1 VDVRPDD
8 GLGAREPELG
18 GLWAGILVYRWI
30 ALGWMV
36 ILAASSGSFRS
47 TVAVW
52 VLLGAT
58 IAWNVWWTVSRAW
71 FSPEARWVDLGIS
84 LALLVLSGLVQEAGS
99 VVGEQP
105 FFATAYPVVAAM
117 SFGAA
122 EGPLAG
128 LGAALVLSLGLVASR
143 PVNGVALGDLNW
155 DRLVGLGNGI
165 VYYLAA
171 GYAIGL
177 VSRTI
182 QRSATQIRTA
192 EAAAAHERER
202 AARLA
207 ERESLGRQIHDTVL
221 QALALVT
228 KRAKELGSA
237 PEVPGG
243 EVARLATVAEE
254 QERALRALIASG
266 PEIPP
271 AGCVALRTVLQ
282 AATYGVENLSV
293 TVTTVDPAWLP
304 ASFAEELTAA
314 VRQALE
320 NVATHARATHTVVF
334 GERLDGS
341 IVVTVRDDGIGFDYD
356 EQRLRAGG
364 KLGVLMSMKGRI
376 EDLGGT
382 MALASAPGAGTEVE
396 FRLPSE
402 VPG

>member
-1 VDVRPDD
+1 VDVRPD
-8 GLGAREPELG
+8 GALGAREPELG

-47 TVAVW
+47 AAAVW
-52 VLLGAT
+52 LLLGTT
-58 IAWNVWWTVSRAW
+58 ITWNVWWTVTRAW
-71 FSPEARWVDLGIS
+71 FSPPARWVDLGIS
-84 LALLVLSGLVQEAGS
+84 TALLILSGFVQEQGG
-99 VVGEQP
+99 VVSEQP
-105 FFATAYPVVAAM
+105 FFATAYPVTAAM

-122 EGPLAG
+122 EGPVAG
-128 LGAALVLSLGLVASR
+128 LGAALVLSLGLVMSR
-143 PVNGVALGDLNW
+143 PVNGVAIGDLNW

-182 QRSATQIRTA
+182 QRSAAQIRSA
-192 EAAAAHERER
+192 EAAVAHERER

-221 QALALVT
+221 QALSLVT
-228 KRAKELGSA
+228 KRAKELSSA

-254 QERALRALIASG
+254 QERALRALIARA

-320 NVATHARATHTVVF
+320 NVAAHARAKHTAVF
-334 GERLDGS
+334 GERHDGS
-341 IVVTVRDDGIGFDYD
+341 IVVSVRDDGIGFDYD
-356 EQRLRAGG
+356 EERLRARG
-364 KLGVLMSMKGRI
+364 KLGVLMSMRGRI
-376 EDLGGT
+376 EDLGGS
-382 MALASAPGAGTEVE
+382 MVLVSAPGKGTEVE

-402 VPG
+402 AP

>member
-8 GLGAREPELG
+8 GLGAQEPELG

-30 ALGWMV
+30 ALAWMV
-36 ILAASSGSFRS
+36 ILAASAGSFRS
-47 TVAVW
+47 TAVVW
-52 VLLGAT
+52 LLLGVT
-58 IAWNVWWTVSRAW
+58 IAWNVWWTVTRGW
-71 FSPEARWVDLGIS
+71 FSPVARWIDLGVS
-84 LALLVLSGLVQEAGS
+84 LALLVLSGLVQEEGG
-99 VVGEQP
+99 VVSPQP
-105 FFATAYPVVAAM
+105 FFATAYPVTAAM

-122 EGPLAG
+122 DGPLAG
-128 LGAALVLSLGLVASR
+128 LGAALVLSFGLVLSR
-143 PVNGVALGDLNW
+143 PVNGVSLADLDW

-177 VSRTI
+177 VSRAI
-182 QRSATQIRTA
+182 QRSATQIRAA
-192 EAAAAHERER
+192 EGAAAHERER
-202 AARLA
+202 AARFA

-228 KRAKELGSA
+228 KRAKELA
-237 PEVPGG
+237 AAREVPGR
-243 EVARLATVAEE
+243 EVAGLASLAEE
-254 QERALRALIASG
+254 QERALRALIARE

-320 NVATHARATHTVVF
+320 NVAEHARATRTSVF
-334 GERLDGS
+334 GERDDGS
-341 IVVTVRDDGIGFDYD
+341 IVVSVRDDGVGFDYD
-356 EQRLRAGG
+356 EERLRAGG

-382 MALASAPGAGTEVE
+382 MALASTPGKGTQVE

-402 VPG
+402 A